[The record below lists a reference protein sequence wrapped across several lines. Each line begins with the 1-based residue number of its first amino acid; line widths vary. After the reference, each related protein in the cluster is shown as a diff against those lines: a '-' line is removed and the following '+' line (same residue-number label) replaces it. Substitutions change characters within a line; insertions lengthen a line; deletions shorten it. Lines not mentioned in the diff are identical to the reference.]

1 MPASDVVDVQI
12 IAETGGLSVPGFGT
26 PLILGG
32 YSKTYPERVRFY
44 SDLPSL
50 AADFAAGTPE
60 YLAAQAIFAQIPHP
74 TRLAVGRCAL
84 PPTQRWTVTPLDPA
98 GPEATYKIW
107 IGGVAYSATGNQ
119 EAGPSGV
126 VADLIPLINAAT
138 ATHGLT
144 ASGTDTLVLT
154 GEEGAWQQV
163 KVDDVNLLRIVQ
175 DHADP
180 GIASDLAAI
189 VLETSDWYAL
199 VNPWNSTAEVLAI
212 AAWAEANG
220 KLFLAET
227 QETQVVDTAD
237 AAATDVAHQL
247 KALAYRH
254 TACVYDP
261 DNGAF
266 LGAGMLGACLPLD
279 PGSETWA
286 LKTIAGAPARNHTA
300 TQLANL
306 RAKNCGWYYTI
317 FGRNV
322 TMQGK
327 TADGE
332 FIDTIRFIDWL
343 TTDIQSRAFLAMA
356 NAKKIPYTDAGATII
371 QGQVHA
377 SLAAGESVGGLVPG
391 SSSVTV
397 PKVAAQNPNDRAN
410 RYMPGVAFTA
420 SLQGAAHLVQI
431 RGTVTA

>member
-12 IAETGGLSVPGFGT
+12 IAQTGGLSVPGFGT

-44 SDLPSL
+44 SDLPSV

-60 YLAAQAIFAQIPHP
+60 YLAAQAIFAQNPHP

-84 PPTQRWTVTPLDPA
+84 PPTQRWTVTPVVTNQA
-98 GPEATYKIW
+98 VTTYKVW
-107 IGGVAYSATGNQ
+107 IGGVAYSFTSDATPTAA
-119 EAGPSGV
+119 EV
-126 VADLIPLINAAT
+126 VTGLTAAVNAAT

-144 ASGTDTLVLT
+144 ASGVATLVLT
-154 GEEGAWQQV
+154 GAAGAWQSV

-180 GIASDLAAI
+180 GIAIDLAAI

-220 KLFLAET
+220 KFFLAET
-227 QETQVVDTAD
+227 QETEVIDTAD
-237 AAATDVAHQL
+237 ATANDVAHQL

-261 DNGAF
+261 DNSAF
-266 LGAGMLGACLPLD
+266 LDAGMLGACLPLD

-286 LKTIAGAPARNHTA
+286 LKTIAGVPARNHTA

-322 TMQGK
+322 TQQGK
-327 TADGE
+327 TADAE
-332 FIDTIRFIDWL
+332 FIDTIRFIDWQ
-343 TTDIQSRAFLAMA
+343 TIDIQSRVFLAMA

-371 QGQVHA
+371 QGQVIA
-377 SLAAGESVGGLVPG
+377 SLEAGETVGGLVPG
-391 SSSVTV
+391 SSVVTV
-397 PKVAAQNPNDRAN
+397 LKVSAQNPIDRAN
-410 RYMPGVAFTA
+410 REMGGVEFTA
-420 SLQGAAHLVQI
+420 GLQGAAHLARI

>member
-12 IAETGGLSVPGFGT
+12 IAQTGGLSVPGFGT

-44 SDLPSL
+44 SDLPSV

-60 YLAAQAIFAQIPHP
+60 YLAAQAILAQNPHP

-84 PPTQRWTVTPLDPA
+84 PPTPRWTVTPVVTNQA
-98 GPEATYKIW
+98 VTTYKVW
-107 IGGVAYSATGNQ
+107 IGGVAYSFTSDATPT
-119 EAGPSGV
+119 AADV
-126 VADLIPLINAAT
+126 VTGLTAAVNAAT

-144 ASGTDTLVLT
+144 ASGVATLVLT
-154 GEEGAWQQV
+154 GAAGAWQSV

-180 GIASDLAAI
+180 GIATDLAAI

-227 QETQVVDTAD
+227 QETEVVDTAD

-261 DNGAF
+261 ANSAF
-266 LGAGMLGACLPLD
+266 LDAGMLGACLPLD

-286 LKTIAGAPARNHTA
+286 LKTIAGVPARNHTA

-322 TMQGK
+322 TQQGK
-327 TADGE
+327 TSDGE
-332 FIDTIRFIDWL
+332 FIDTIRFIDWQ
-343 TTDIQSRAFLAMA
+343 TIDIQSRVFLAMA

-371 QGQVHA
+371 QGQVIA
-377 SLAAGESVGGLVPG
+377 SLEAGETVGGLVPG
-391 SSSVTV
+391 SSVVTV
-397 PKVAAQNPNDRAN
+397 LKVSAQNPIDRAN
-410 RYMPGVAFTA
+410 REMGGVEFTA
-420 SLQGAAHLVQI
+420 GLQGAVHLARI

>member
-12 IAETGGLSVPGFGT
+12 IAQTGGLSVPGFGT

-44 SDLPSL
+44 SDLPSV

-60 YLAAQAIFAQIPHP
+60 YLAAQAILAQNPHP

-84 PPTQRWTVTPLDPA
+84 PPTPRWTVTPVVTNQA
-98 GPEATYKIW
+98 VTTYKVW
-107 IGGVAYSATGNQ
+107 IGGVAYSFTSDATPTAA
-119 EAGPSGV
+119 EV
-126 VADLIPLINAAT
+126 VTGLTAAVNAAT

-144 ASGTDTLVLT
+144 ASGAATLVLT
-154 GEEGAWQQV
+154 GAAGAWQSV

-180 GIASDLAAI
+180 GIATDLAAI

-227 QETQVVDTAD
+227 QETEVIDTAD
-237 AAATDVAHQL
+237 ATANDVAHQL

-261 DNGAF
+261 DNSAF
-266 LGAGMLGACLPLD
+266 LDAGMLGACLPLD

-286 LKTIAGAPARNHTA
+286 LKTIAGVPARNHTA

-322 TMQGK
+322 TQQGK
-327 TADGE
+327 TADAE
-332 FIDTIRFIDWL
+332 FIDTIRFIDWQ
-343 TTDIQSRAFLAMA
+343 TIDIQSRVFLAMA

-371 QGQVHA
+371 QGQVIA
-377 SLAAGESVGGLVPG
+377 SLEAGETVGGLVPG
-391 SSSVTV
+391 SSVVTV
-397 PKVAAQNPNDRAN
+397 LKVSAQNPIDRAN
-410 RYMPGVAFTA
+410 REMGGVEFTA
-420 SLQGAAHLVQI
+420 GLQGAAHLARI

>member
-1 MPASDVVDVQI
+1 
-12 IAETGGLSVPGFGT
+12 
-26 PLILGG
+26 
-32 YSKTYPERVRFY
+32 
-44 SDLPSL
+44 
-50 AADFAAGTPE
+50 
-60 YLAAQAIFAQIPHP
+60 
-74 TRLAVGRCAL
+74 
-84 PPTQRWTVTPLDPA
+84 VTPVVTNQA
-98 GPEATYKIW
+98 VTTYKVW
-107 IGGVAYSATGNQ
+107 IGGVAYSFTSDATPTAA
-119 EAGPSGV
+119 EV
-126 VADLIPLINAAT
+126 VTGLTAAVNAAT

-144 ASGTDTLVLT
+144 ASGAATLVLT
-154 GEEGAWQQV
+154 GAAGAWQSV

-180 GIASDLAAI
+180 GIATDLAAI

-227 QETQVVDTAD
+227 QETEVIDTAD
-237 AAATDVAHQL
+237 ATANDVAHQL

-261 DNGAF
+261 DNSAF
-266 LGAGMLGACLPLD
+266 LDAGMLGACLPLD

-286 LKTIAGAPARNHTA
+286 LKTIAGVPARNHTA

-322 TMQGK
+322 TQQGK
-327 TADGE
+327 TADAE
-332 FIDTIRFIDWL
+332 FIDTIRFIDWQ
-343 TTDIQSRAFLAMA
+343 TIDIQSRVFLAMA

-371 QGQVHA
+371 QGQVIA
-377 SLAAGESVGGLVPG
+377 SLEAGETVGGLVPG
-391 SSSVTV
+391 SSVVTV
-397 PKVAAQNPNDRAN
+397 LKVSAQNPIDRAN
-410 RYMPGVAFTA
+410 REMGGVEFTA
-420 SLQGAAHLVQI
+420 GLQGAVHLARI